1 MSFIHKELAAGKW
14 RELTLMEQ
22 LGNVGSE
29 VGRTILW
36 KKKGDTDQSRKAF
49 DRALELMDLTIQ
61 DPKNRYRLKEI
72 CRCRELLVDYFVYDN
87 IYGSSDELWEK
98 YFYAFAYAARMQH
111 YQKTNAEKTENN
123 EE

>member
-49 DRALELMDLTIQ
+49 ERALELMDLTIQ

-72 CRCRELLVDYFVYDN
+72 CRCIQR
-87 IYGSSDELWEK
+87 
-98 YFYAFAYAARMQH
+98 
-111 YQKTNAEKTENN
+111 
-123 EE
+123 